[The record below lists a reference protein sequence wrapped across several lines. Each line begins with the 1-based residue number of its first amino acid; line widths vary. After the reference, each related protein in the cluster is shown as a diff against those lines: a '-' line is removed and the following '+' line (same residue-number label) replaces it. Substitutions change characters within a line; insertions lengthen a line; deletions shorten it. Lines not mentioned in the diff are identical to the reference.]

1 MNSLPLALDRFA
13 AEYASRLINPSL
25 LSVPRVFGA
34 MNATMLLALAMIAL
48 MLVIE
53 WWNRMEPYG
62 LAITR
67 VRSTVAR
74 FALYSLL
81 VVMLYYF
88 GTDVSSFI
96 NFQF

>member
-1 MNSLPLALDRFA
+1 
-13 AEYASRLINPSL
+13 
-25 LSVPRVFGA
+25 

-62 LAITR
+62 LAIKR

-81 VVMLYYF
+81 VVMLYCF
-88 GTDVSSFI
+88 GTNVSSFI
-96 NFQF
+96 YFQF